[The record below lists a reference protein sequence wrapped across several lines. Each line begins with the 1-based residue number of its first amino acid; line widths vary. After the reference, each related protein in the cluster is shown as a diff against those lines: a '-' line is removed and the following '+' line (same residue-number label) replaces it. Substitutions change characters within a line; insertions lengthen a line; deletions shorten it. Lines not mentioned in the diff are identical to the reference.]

1 MILPITLY
9 GDPVLR
15 KVASDIDINKYE
27 ALPELIDNMFE
38 SMYNAEGVGLAA
50 PQVGLSIRLFV
61 VDLSPLGKNEPEL
74 AEFKKAF
81 INAKITERSGD
92 EELMEEGCL
101 SIPGIHE
108 EVYRKNYIRIQY
120 LDLDGNAHNEEYTGY
135 TARVLQHEY
144 DHLDGIMFTD
154 YCSPLKKRL
163 LKRKLSDISKGIT
176 TATYRVKVPRSV

>member
-15 KVASDIDINKYE
+15 KVAENIDMKFE
-27 ALPELIDNMFE
+27 GLSELIENMFE

-50 PQVGLSIRLFV
+50 PQVGLSIRIFV
-61 VDLSPLGKNEPEL
+61 VDLSPLEKDEPSL
-74 AEFKKAF
+74 TGFRKAF
-81 INAKITERSGD
+81 INAKIVERSGD

-108 EVYRKNYIRIQY
+108 EVYRKNHIRIQY
-120 LDLDGNAHNEEYTGY
+120 LDPEGIPNDEEYNGY

-144 DHLDGIMFTD
+144 DHLDGVMFTD
-154 YCSPLKKRL
+154 HCSPLRKRL
-163 LKRKLSDISKGIT
+163 LKRRLTEISKVIT
-176 TATYRVKVPRSV
+176 NASYRVKVPKI

>member
-15 KVASDIDINKYE
+15 KVTGDIDMDYDG
-27 ALPELIDNMFE
+27 LQELIENMFE
-38 SMYNAEGVGLAA
+38 TMYNADGVGLAA
-50 PQVGLSIRLFV
+50 PQVGLPVRVFV
-61 VDLSPLGKNEPEL
+61 VDLSPMKKDQPSL
-74 AEFKKAF
+74 AGFRKAF
-81 INAKITERSGD
+81 INAHIIERSGE

-108 EVYRKNYIRIQY
+108 EIFRKNFIRIQY
-120 LDLDGNAHNEEYTGY
+120 LNTDGVACDEEYTGY

-144 DHLDGIMFTD
+144 DHLDGVMFTD
-154 YCSPLKKRL
+154 HCSPLKKRL

-176 TATYRVKVPRSV
+176 TATYRVRTPKI

>member
-15 KVASDIDINKYE
+15 KVAENIDMKYE
-27 ALPELIDNMFE
+27 GLSDLIENMFQ

-50 PQVGLSIRLFV
+50 PQVGLSIRIFV
-61 VDLSPLGKNEPEL
+61 VDLSPLEKDEPSL
-74 AEFKKAF
+74 AGFRKAF
-81 INAKITERSGD
+81 INAKIVERSGD

-120 LDLDGNAHNEEYTGY
+120 LDTEGNPRDEEYTGY

-154 YCSPLKKRL
+154 HCSPLRKRL
-163 LKRKLSDISKGIT
+163 LKRRLTEISKGIT
-176 TATYRVKVPRSV
+176 SASYRVKVPKI

>member
-15 KVASDIDINKYE
+15 RVAENIDLKYE
-27 ALPELIDNMFE
+27 GLSELIENMFE

-50 PQVGLSIRLFV
+50 PQVGLSIRIFV
-61 VDLSPLGKNEPEL
+61 VDLSPLHKDEPSL
-74 AEFKKAF
+74 VGFRKAF
-81 INAKITERSGD
+81 INAKIVERSGD

-108 EVYRKNYIRIQY
+108 EVYRKNYIRIEY
-120 LDLDGNAHNEEYTGY
+120 LDPDGTARNEVYTGY

-144 DHLDGIMFTD
+144 DHLDGVMFTD
-154 YCSPLKKRL
+154 HCSPLRKRL
-163 LKRKLSDISKGIT
+163 LKRRLTEISKGIT
-176 TATYRVKVPRSV
+176 NASYRVKVPKL

>member
-1 MILPITLY
+1 MILPITVY

-15 KVASDIDINKYE
+15 KITENIDLPYE
-27 ALPELIDNMFE
+27 GLPELIESMFE

-50 PQVGLSIRLFV
+50 PQIGLSIRMFV
-61 VDLSPLGKNEPEL
+61 VDLSPLGKDEPSL
-74 AEFKKAF
+74 TGFKKAF
-81 INAKITERSGD
+81 VNAKITERSGD

-108 EVYRKNYIRIQY
+108 EILRKDHIRIQY
-120 LDLDGNAHNEEYTGY
+120 HDPDGTFRDEVYKGY

-154 YCSPLKKRL
+154 HCSPLKRRL
-163 LKRKLSDISKGIT
+163 LKRKLTDISKGIT
-176 TATYRVKVPRSV
+176 SATYRIKIPKL

>member
-15 KVASDIDINKYE
+15 KVTENIDLSYE
-27 ALPELIDNMFE
+27 GLPELIENMFE

-50 PQVGLSIRLFV
+50 PQIGLPIRLFV
-61 VDLSPLGKNEPEL
+61 VDLTPLAQDEPSL
-74 AEFKKAF
+74 AGFRKAF
-81 INAKITERSGD
+81 INAKILERSGD

-108 EVYRKNYIRIQY
+108 EIYRKNYIRIQY
-120 LDLDGNAHNEEYTGY
+120 LDPSGTSHDEEFTGY

-144 DHLDGIMFTD
+144 DHLDGVMFTD
-154 YCSPLKKRL
+154 HCSPLKRRL
-163 LKRKLSDISKGIT
+163 LKRKLTDISKGIT
-176 TATYRVKVPRSV
+176 PATYRVRVPKI

>member
-15 KVASDIDINKYE
+15 RVAGNIDLNYPG
-27 ALPELIDNMFE
+27 LVELIENMFE

-50 PQVGLSIRLFV
+50 PQVGLPIRLFV
-61 VDLSPLGKNEPEL
+61 VDLSPLAKEEPLL
-74 AEFKKAF
+74 AGFRKAF
-81 INAKITERSGD
+81 INAKIVERSGD

-108 EVYRKNYIRIQY
+108 EVFRKNYIRILY
-120 LDLDGNAHNEEYTGY
+120 LDPDGVPHDEEYTGY

-144 DHLDGIMFTD
+144 DHLDGVMFTD
-154 YCSPLKKRL
+154 HCSPLRKRL
-163 LKRKLSDISKGIT
+163 LKRRLMEISKGIT
-176 TATYRVKVPRSV
+176 SVTYRVKIPKI